1 MKYGPSDQILSFVK
15 NRFIY
20 QKVEKLQFRIK
31 TLRKWQTTK
40 SHKKIMNQ
48 DLCISIHDARM
59 FVFCIASQ
67 MSPIQEKYE

>member
-40 SHKKIMNQ
+40 IPQKNHESRSLHFNT
-48 DLCISIHDARM
+48 
-59 FVFCIASQ
+59 
-67 MSPIQEKYE
+67 